1 MSAGERELIKRIRES
16 VGTPGRTTLVGIGD
30 DAAVFEP
37 VPGLGLIT
45 CDAFVEGVHFR
56 RDFATFREI
65 GTKCMIANISD
76 IAAMGGFPTR
86 AVVSLCIPAHIT
98 ENDIS
103 AIYDGLLDACRRFSF
118 DIVGGDIVSSPRD
131 LVISIT
137 LMGAAR
143 RDRVVT
149 RSGAV
154 VGDAIMITGRIGG
167 AEAGLRALTEG
178 LPQEDAVLKTVRRH
192 LRPIPRVAE
201 AQAFLDVATPHAM
214 IDISDG
220 LGSELWHL
228 ADESGVGVRIEA
240 SRIPIDKSAIT
251 VAEKIGCSALD
262 LAMGSGEEF
271 ELVVTIPRSEM
282 SRTVEHM
289 AAVTGTTATYIGD
302 VVDAKE
308 GCSIVGSDGSRE
320 PLERSGYEH
329 LGGVGKGGDEE

>member
-1 MSAGERELIKRIRES
+1 M
-16 VGTPGRTTLVGIGD
+16 
-30 DAAVFEP
+30 
-37 VPGLGLIT
+37 
-45 CDAFVEGVHFR
+45 EGVHFR

-118 DIVGGDIVSSPRD
+118 DIVGGDIVSAPRD

-178 LPQEDAVLKTVRRH
+178 LPREGDVLKAVRRH
-192 LRPIPRVAE
+192 LRPIPRIAE

-228 ADESGVGVRIEA
+228 ADESRVGVRIEL
-240 SRIPIDKSAIT
+240 SRIPIDESAVT
-251 VAEKIGCSALD
+251 LAEKVGCSAYE

-271 ELVVTIPRSEM
+271 ELIVAIPPSEM
-282 SRTVEHM
+282 SRTAEHV
-289 AAVTGTTATYIGD
+289 AAMTGTTATYIGD
-302 VVDAKE
+302 VVDATE
-308 GCSIVGSDGSRE
+308 GCS
-320 PLERSGYEH
+320 LM
-329 LGGVGKGGDEE
+329 KA